1 MLGTMP
7 ILYVLLNMYGA
18 YLRKLSKQNKHLD
31 GMAGGV
37 AGEVISNMRTV
48 RAFASEDRE
57 MAHYGKFCDNVS
69 ASNKNMGLH
78 IGLFQGLTNLSVG
91 CMVLT
96 VLYYGGSL
104 VVRNELTSGDLMSY
118 MLSTQTAQH
127 SLVSLGVL
135 FGQTIKAAAS
145 ASRVFEFIHLQPVI
159 PLRGGV
165 LPESVKGD
173 VKFVDVEFCYPA
185 RPGQKVLDRFE
196 LDVPS
201 GTTVALCGPSGNKAI
216 ERKKGERETNKCAF
230 INPFYSQDPVNLQL
244 LHCWKDFM
252 NLNKVVFYWM
262 DVN

>member
-1 MLGTMP
+1 
-7 ILYVLLNMYGA
+7 
-18 YLRKLSKQNKHLD
+18 
-31 GMAGGV
+31 
-37 AGEVISNMRTV
+37 
-48 RAFASEDRE
+48 